1 MKSTSLIIV
10 AITLATFIGA
20 TTTHGRGFGGF
31 HGGGGFGGGGF
42 HGFGAGGGFDRG
54 GFGGGGGFDRGGFG
68 GGGGFDRG
76 AFGRGGFDRSNFG
89 GGNFDRGE
97 FGGGGFNRGTE
108 GFDRGAGGF
117 SARGDFGD
125 LGSRGGFDRGQFG
138 NFRSQQPLTR
148 EGLNSFLG
156 LPTDTGINRSG
167 GLEHAGGFQGN
178 ARGLTSTAGA
188 EGHEWTG
195 PNGTTIAH
203 GSIGERG
210 AAVGPNGAAA
220 GQRGA
225 RGTVVEGPK
234 GNTIAHGAAGERGA
248 IVGPN
253 GAAAGQRG
261 ARGTIARGPNGGT
274 IAHGAAGERGAVTR
288 NWSPADI
295 RVQGNYA
302 RDHFNY
308 YNHFGHDW
316 WRHYPN
322 AWWANG
328 FAAGFWTA
336 CTWGALNDWFG
347 AAWAPIPYD
356 YGSNVTYVDN
366 SVYLNDEPIAPAADY
381 YQSAADLVQTGQQA
395 DIPSQPPSE
404 SNQQANTGNPKWLPL
419 GVFNALRGDEKTSD
433 MVFQLAVNKDGIIR
447 GNYFNTKDNNNQQV
461 DGSVD
466 KKTQRVAWVV
476 EDKKNIIFDTG
487 LYNLTKDETPVLV
500 HFGKDK
506 TEQWL
511 LVRLK
516 QPQNSS
522 AE

>member
-1 MKSTSLIIV
+1 MHT
-10 AITLATFIGA
+10 A
-20 TTTHGRGFGGF
+20 
-31 HGGGGFGGGGF
+31 
-42 HGFGAGGGFDRG
+42 AGGLDH
-54 GFGGGGGFDRGGFG
+54 
-68 GGGGFDRG
+68 
-76 AFGRGGFDRSNFG
+76 A
-89 GGNFDRGE
+89 
-97 FGGGGFNRGTE
+97 
-108 GFDRGAGGF
+108 
-117 SARGDFGD
+117 
-125 LGSRGGFDRGQFG
+125 
-138 NFRSQQPLTR
+138 
-148 EGLNSFLG
+148 
-156 LPTDTGINRSG
+156 G
-167 GLEHAGGFQGN
+167 GLEGN
-178 ARGLTSTAGA
+178 ARGLSSTAGA

-220 GQRGA
+220 GERGA
-225 RGTVVEGPK
+225 RGTVVEGPN
-234 GNTIAHGAAGERGA
+234 GNTIAHGSAGEGGAVVGPNGAAAGGRGARGTTFDGANGGSISHGAAGERGA
-248 IVGPN
+248 VVGPG
-253 GAAAGQRG
+253 GAAAGERG
-261 ARGTIARGPNGGT
+261 ARGTAIHGPNGGT

-288 NWSPADI
+288 NWSSADM

-302 RDHFNY
+302 RDHFGY

-316 WRHYPN
+316 WHHYPN

-328 FAAGFWTA
+328 FAAGFWA
-336 CTWGALNDWFG
+336 GCSWGALNNWFG
-347 AAWAPIPYD
+347 ANWIPIPYD

-366 SVYLNDEPIAPAADY
+366 SVYLNDDPIAPAADY
-381 YQSAADLVQTGQQA
+381 YQSAAGLVQTGEDA
-395 DIPSQPPSE
+395 NIPSQPPSD
-404 SNQQANTGNPKWLPL
+404 SNQQADSSNPKWLPL

-447 GNYFNTKDNNNQQV
+447 GNYFNTGDKNNQQV

-516 QPQNSS
+516 QPPAGDNSN
-522 AE
+522 